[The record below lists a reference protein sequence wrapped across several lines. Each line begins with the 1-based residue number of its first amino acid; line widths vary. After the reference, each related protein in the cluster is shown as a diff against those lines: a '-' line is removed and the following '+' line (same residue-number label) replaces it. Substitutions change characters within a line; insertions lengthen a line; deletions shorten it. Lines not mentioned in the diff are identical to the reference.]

1 MNIQHSHFT
10 TLKTMSASSSLL
22 DEVFELLT
30 LATHLEEAKEHRVEA
45 ATKVCISE
53 TETKNY

>member
-1 MNIQHSHFT
+1 
-10 TLKTMSASSSLL
+10 MSASPSLL

-30 LATHLEEAKEHRVEA
+30 LATHLEEVKDNRVEA

-53 TETKNY
+53 TATNNS